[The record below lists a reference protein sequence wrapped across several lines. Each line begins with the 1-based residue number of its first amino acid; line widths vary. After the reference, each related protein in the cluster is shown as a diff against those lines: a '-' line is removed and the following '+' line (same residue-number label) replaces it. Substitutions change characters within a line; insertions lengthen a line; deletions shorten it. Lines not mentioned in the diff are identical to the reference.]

1 MKAAVTEGLNIARSI
16 INKKAMVVRV
26 ETTGNFS
33 TLSIADE
40 ASGDMLQIIVNDAVK
55 KLLKDI
61 K

>member
-1 MKAAVTEGLNIARSI
+1 MKAAVTEVLNIARSI

>member
-1 MKAAVTEGLNIARSI
+1 MKAAVTEGLNIAKSI

-55 KLLKDI
+55 KILKDI